1 MTQTSPRAQTA
12 PATSSQPLA
21 DDVASDTTLPGVL
34 SRRAVVAGVGGVA
47 CAGLLTACGGSTAT
61 APATPA
67 APAPSAAEPEPSED
81 DSAADDS
88 ADDDESDELAATSD
102 IPVGGGTVF
111 ADDDVVVTQP
121 TAGEFKAFS
130 ATCTHQGCKVNAVT
144 NGQIA
149 CPCHGSRFSVADGSV
164 VAGPAKKP
172 LPAKSVTV
180 DGDSIVLA

>member
-1 MTQTSPRAQTA
+1 MTQTPSPARPAEGSSPRGDA
-12 PATSSQPLA
+12 
-21 DDVASDTTLPGVL
+21 ASAESAGL

-47 CAGLLTACGGSTAT
+47 CVGLLTACGGSTAT

-67 APAPSAAEPEPSED
+67 APAPSAAEPSED
-81 DSAADDS
+81 DSAADNSSEED
-88 ADDDESDELAATSD
+88 SDELASTSD
-102 IPVGGGTVF
+102 IPVSGGAVF

-144 NGQIA
+144 GGQIV
-149 CPCHGSRFSVADGSV
+149 CPCHGSKFAVADGSV
-164 VAGPAKKP
+164 TSGPAKKP